1 MVLTKKI
8 KRIHFVGIGGAGVS
22 ALANLMLEMGYE
34 VSGSDLLCSAVTEG
48 LKRKGAI
55 IFEGHDARHVHRA
68 NLVITSTAIP
78 ESNVEIVTAKQLS
91 IPVLTR
97 TDFLSYLSQRKF
109 SISVSGSHGKSTT
122 CAMIS
127 VIFYY
132 ADLDPTIVLGAQV
145 KHLFG
150 SSRLGR
156 SEYFVCE
163 GDESNNSMLRFSP
176 TIAVVTNVDDDHLDF
191 HGSLENL
198 KQSFLNFLDNATENG
213 TCVYNLDDPILAE
226 LGTKLTRPKKITYGI
241 SSEATIRAQAIKI
254 LKNGTRFKVFKGKD
268 KELGEVRL
276 RIPGIYNVRNALG
289 AIAVSDFCGIDFGSV
304 AFGLENFPGISRRY
318 EKLIDRDDLTI
329 IDDYAHHP
337 SEIAEL
343 LSAVRATTS
352 RRIRVVFQ
360 PHRYTR
366 SQRLAAKFPP
376 AFQACDEVILTE
388 IYSAFEPPIDGVTTE
403 YLYSFFEHEYSQAK
417 AKLMLRRDE
426 ILSYLKET
434 AQYGDII
441 MTVGAGDIYQ
451 LGYELQ
457 GYFKDRRLGDK
468 PKPKLKQSCSPSSER
483 KLGSFDS
490 GKAIYKGD

>member
-1 MVLTKKI
+1 VLTKKI
-8 KRIHFVGIGGAGVS
+8 KRIHFVGIGGSGVS

-34 VSGSDLLCSAVTEG
+34 VSGSDLVCSAVTEG

-68 NLVITSTAIP
+68 NLVVASTAIP
-78 ESNVEIVTAKQLS
+78 ESNIEIVTAKQLS

-122 CAMIS
+122 SAMIS

-198 KQSFLNFLDNATENG
+198 KQSFLSFLGNASENG

-226 LGTKLTRPKKITYGI
+226 LGTKLTKPKITYGI
-241 SSEATIRAQAIKI
+241 SSDATIRAQGIRL
-254 LKNGTRFKVFKGKD
+254 LKNGTRFRVLKGKD
-268 KELGEVRL
+268 KELGEVTL

-289 AIAVSDFCGIDFGSV
+289 AIAVADFCGIDFGAI
-304 AFGLENFPGISRRY
+304 AFGLENFPGVSRRY
-318 EKLIDRDDLTI
+318 EKLIERDDLTI

-337 SEIAEL
+337 SEISEL
-343 LSAVRATTS
+343 LNAVRATTS

-366 SQRLAAKFPP
+366 SQRLAAKFPS
-376 AFQACDEVILTE
+376 AFRPCDEVILTE
-388 IYSAFEPPIDGVTTE
+388 IYSAFEAPIDGVTTE
-403 YLYSFFEHEYSQAK
+403 YLYSFFEHEYSQGK

-451 LGYELQ
+451 LAYELQ
-457 GYFKDRRLGDK
+457 GYFKDRRLSDK
-468 PKPKLKQSCSPSSER
+468 SRLKLKQSSCPSSEG
-483 KLGSFDS
+483 KFGSFDVE
-490 GKAIYKGD
+490 KTIYKGD